1 MIDKIIEIGIFYGM
15 EMNVGKKSNEN
26 FKITN
31 SSKTYDRPK
40 N

>member
-1 MIDKIIEIGIFYGM
+1 M

-40 N
+40 NWRMWNNLNI